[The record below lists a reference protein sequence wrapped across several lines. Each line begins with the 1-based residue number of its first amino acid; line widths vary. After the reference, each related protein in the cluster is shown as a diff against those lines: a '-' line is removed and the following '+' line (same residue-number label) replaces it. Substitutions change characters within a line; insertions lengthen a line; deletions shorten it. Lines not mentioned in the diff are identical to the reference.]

1 MMCEELLQALVQYQM
16 QQGEKPNTLR
26 LNQDYYKTVLEQLA
40 YPDWLIDKKIKN
52 LDQTFLG
59 VQVEL
64 TSEVETFEMRRIK
77 KWQSFDRFWQE
88 KGRRFYKSMLYLYY
102 EKWRKTQLTMFFLNS
117 KRFVMTAHK
126 IRNQQMVLIK

>member
-16 QQGEKPNTLR
+16 QQGEKLSTLR

-40 YPDWLIDKKIKN
+40 YPDWLIEKKIKN

-59 VQVEL
+59 VEVEL

-77 KWQSFDRFWQE
+77 KWQNFDRFLA
-88 KGRRFYKSMLYLYY
+88 KRP
-102 EKWRKTQLTMFFLNS
+102 TFFIKACYICIMRSGGKHNS
-117 KRFVMTAHK
+117 LCFS
-126 IRNQQMVLIK
+126 